1 MSFCPKCK
9 SEYINGRTHCA
20 DCGTALVESLE
31 TVLEKTTTAEAENA
45 EMPENNAIPDVF
57 DEDDGQPQPHSQ
69 FEEKRPE
76 RVRNFVS
83 KKEKYKDYR
92 STGLMFLVV
101 AAAGIAVI
109 TLNLLGVITLF
120 RTAGASSVLFY
131 CVMYAMFIIFL
142 AVGVNSLKNAAKIK
156 DASVSEEAFLQ
167 ELNQYVDTN
176 ITASLFDSAEAEN
189 LSPEELY
196 FNRTGLIR
204 SMLVEKYPDMDEG
217 LLEQTLDAA
226 YDRLFPS

>member
-9 SEYINGRTHCA
+9 SEYINGKTHCA

-31 TVLEKTTTAEAENA
+31 TVWEETT
-45 EMPENNAIPDVF
+45 ENNAMPDVF
-57 DEDDGQPQPHSQ
+57 DESGEEAQSNSPL
-69 FEEKRPE
+69 EEKKPE

-83 KKEKYKDYR
+83 KKEKYKDYQ

-101 AAAGIAVI
+101 AAAGITVI

-131 CVMYAMFIIFL
+131 GVMYAMFIIFL